1 MVCGGVVVCGVW
13 CCGGGC
19 SHFFLRVVVGC
30 QGVQFNGPNANLST
44 VAKEKIKGAIE
55 VVVVARKKKL
65 DDLARKLGVGGAP
78 SKKQQS
84 RPSPFGVVVPAAAV
98 GLPTVTATAVPAV
111 SVVPVVEPSVM
122 LGGGG
127 DGGGGMVGIE
137 EDEEEEDLDMLEF

>member
-1 MVCGGVVVCGVW
+1 MV
-13 CCGGGC
+13 
-19 SHFFLRVVVGC
+19 
-30 QGVQFNGPNANLST
+30 P
-44 VAKEKIKGAIE
+44 
-55 VVVVARKKKL
+55 
-65 DDLARKLGVGGAP
+65 P
-78 SKKQQS
+78 
-84 RPSPFGVVVPAAAV
+84 AAV